1 MNKGVIVTGEF
12 DVHRPFDDLGL
23 RYARRPLYRVTF
35 ELEQAAIEL
44 LAQRFADRIF
54 RSYRRVTADGLEWVT
69 LVLRFDDETFVM
81 VMGNYSQTGEVYAAS
96 AARAEAVYRQLEPIL
111 KECAVASKPAFY
123 MLRCDGSEISAEE
136 ITDVPQPLA
145 NDLMRLYYGQD
156 IDEWIQGFEQRTRN
170 KIGGI
175 TILEGAPGTG
185 KTTLVSQ
192 LVVRLATSHLFYVLP
207 VGNDGALASPEL
219 VPFWVGQNKEH
230 PDKVKV
236 IVMEDA
242 ERVLLRR
249 DAENQNSISALLNI
263 ADGLMGRML
272 RLHLVCSLNGKL
284 DQIDPAILRPGR
296 LLSYRRFGLL
306 SKENATAIA
315 RERGVSFEPARGRE
329 GFTLAEVLNP
339 PVIEDSKREVTIGF
353 QTP

>member
-1 MNKGVIVTGEF
+1 MNKGVTVTGEF
-12 DVHRPFDDLGL
+12 DMHRPFDDLGL
-23 RYARRPLYRVTF
+23 TYAMRPLYRITF
-35 ELEQAAIEL
+35 ELEQATIER
-44 LAQRFADRIF
+44 LAQRFSDRIY
-54 RSYRRVTADGLEWVT
+54 RSYRRVTANGLELAT

-81 VMGNYSQTGEVYAAS
+81 AMASYSQRGEVYAPS
-96 AARAEAVYRQLEPIL
+96 AERAEIVYRQLEPIL

-123 MLRCDGSEISAEE
+123 MLRCDGNDISAEE
-136 ITDVPQPLA
+136 ITDVPEPLA
-145 NDLMRLYYGQD
+145 DDLMTLYYGRD
-156 IDEWIQGFEQRTRN
+156 INEWIQGFDRHTRN

-175 TILEGAPGTG
+175 TILEGVPGTG

-192 LVVRLATSHLFYVLP
+192 LVVRLTASHVFYVLP
-207 VGNDGALASPEL
+207 VGNDRALTSPEL
-219 VPFWVGQNKEH
+219 VPFWVGQNEQH

-249 DAENQNSISALLNI
+249 DVDNQNSISALLNI

-272 RLHLVCSLNGKL
+272 RLHLVCSLNGQL
-284 DQIDPAILRPGR
+284 DEIDPAILRPGR

-315 RERGVSFEPARGRE
+315 RARGVSFEPARGHE

-339 PVIEDSKREVTIGF
+339 SVVEQPSQEVRIGF
-353 QTP
+353 